1 MDTRAAYRYCEEI
14 TWSQARNFAYGIR
27 LLPPAKRQA
36 LAAVYA
42 FARRIDDIGDGDL
55 PPPAK
60 LAALADARASVTA
73 LSAGHHPPGGNG
85 SLPRQNGG
93 PPGDGA
99 ADDLVLVAL
108 ADAANR
114 FDIPLAAF
122 GELIDG
128 CEADVRGTTYRTF
141 DDLLHYCRCVAGSIG
156 RLSLGVFGT
165 ADVATAAPLA
175 DALGVALQLTNI
187 LRDLSEDLRNG
198 RRYLPSEDLYR
209 FGCSVT
215 DGRIDGPAELLVAF
229 EAQRALNRLALG
241 LTLVPLLDRRSA
253 ACVLAMAGAYRRL
266 LERIALHPE
275 LVLQEGRPRLRRWEK
290 GIVLAQSLARSA
302 A

>member
-1 MDTRAAYRYCEEI
+1 MNVAAAYAECR
-14 TWSQARNFAYGIR
+14 GISRASGSTFYTGMR
-27 LLPPAKRQA
+27 LLPADRRNA
-36 LAAVYA
+36 IFAVYA
-42 FARRIDDIGDGDL
+42 LARRIDDIADGELATQDRLDALGDIRAQLHRL
-55 PPPAK
+55 PE
-60 LAALADARASVTA
+60 T
-73 LSAGHHPPGGNG
+73 
-85 SLPRQNGG
+85 
-93 PPGDGA
+93 
-99 ADDLVLVAL
+99 DDLVLAAV
-108 ADAANR
+108 ADASR
-114 FDIPLAAF
+114 RYPIPLAAF
-122 GELIDG
+122 
-128 CEADVRGTTYRTF
+128 
-141 DDLLHYCRCVAGSIG
+141 DDLVAGAEMDVLGHDYATFADTELYGRRVAGSIG
-156 RLSLGVFGT
+156 RLTLGVFET
-165 ADVATAAPLA
+165 TDRTRAEQLA
-175 DALGVALQLTNI
+175 EELGVALQLTNI

-275 LVLQEGRPRLRRWEK
+275 LVLQGRPRLRRWEK